1 MVGGKCT
8 VPEILIVIA
17 IIIGSMLYCWMY
29 TSFPDDEDNQSEE
42 DKSDED
48 NVLVKFLNE
57 HSNDKDKSKNNVE
70 DKNNE

>member
-1 MVGGKCT
+1 MVGGKCA

-17 IIIGSMLYCWMY
+17 IIIGSMLFCWVF
-29 TSFPDDEDNQSEE
+29 TSTPDDEDNKE

-57 HSNDKDKSKNNVE
+57 HNKDEEDNDGK
-70 DKNNE
+70 

>member
-29 TSFPDDEDNQSEE
+29 TSFPDDEDNKE

-57 HSNDKDKSKNNVE
+57 HNKDKSKDTE

>member
-1 MVGGKCT
+1 MVGGKYT
-8 VPEILIVIA
+8 VPEILIVIS

-29 TSFPDDEDNQSEE
+29 TSFPDDEDNQEE

-57 HSNDKDKSKNNVE
+57 HSKDNKE
-70 DKNNE
+70 DK

>member
-29 TSFPDDEDNQSEE
+29 TSFPDDEDNQPE
-42 DKSDED
+42 DESDED

-70 DKNNE
+70 DKNGK

>member
-1 MVGGKCT
+1 M
-8 VPEILIVIA
+8 PEILIVIS

-29 TSFPDDEDNQSEE
+29 TSFPDDEDNQEE

-57 HSNDKDKSKNNVE
+57 HSKDNKE
-70 DKNNE
+70 DK